1 MLTRIA
7 STFLMNTELSENLS
21 NLWTT
26 GENMNEIE
34 G

>member
-21 NLWTT
+21 NLCTT